1 MKSLKGMKKNTLNI
15 SYTLAA
21 LFMLTACNEVPIKDS
36 EGNAQKVL
44 YNQSCWP
51 DINYELA
58 KRDNPINKQYFEY
71 DDKEE
76 RVYDFYNGER
86 VKAIYSK
93 MDDSCEITLIMW

>member
-1 MKSLKGMKKNTLNI
+1 MNSLKGMKKNTLNI

-21 LFMLTACNEVPIKDS
+21 LFMLTACNQASQSAV
-36 EGNAQKVL
+36 V

-51 DINYELA
+51 DINEELA

-93 MDDSCEITLIMW
+93 MDDSCEITLIM

>member
-1 MKSLKGMKKNTLNI
+1 MNLSKGMKKNTATI

-21 LFMLTACNEVPIKDS
+21 LFMLTACNQQSGGGV
-36 EGNAQKVL
+36 V
-44 YNQSCWP
+44 YNQSCWQE
-51 DINYELA
+51 INEALA
-58 KRDNPINKQYFEY
+58 RRNNPINKQYFEY

-93 MDDSCEITLIMW
+93 MDDSCEITLIM

>member
-1 MKSLKGMKKNTLNI
+1 MKSLKGMTKNTLTI

-21 LFMLTACNEVPIKDS
+21 LFMMTACNQTSGGGV
-36 EGNAQKVL
+36 V

-51 DINYELA
+51 DINDELS

-76 RVYDFYNGER
+76 RVYDFENGER

-93 MDDSCEITLIMW
+93 LDDSCEITLIM

>member
-1 MKSLKGMKKNTLNI
+1 MKGKQMNLSKGMTKNTLTI

-21 LFMLTACNEVPIKDS
+21 LFMLTACNQTSQSGGAV
-36 EGNAQKVL
+36 V

-51 DINYELA
+51 DINEALA

-76 RVYDFYNGER
+76 RVYDFDNGER

-93 MDDSCEITLIMW
+93 MDDSCEITLIM